1 MSYETQ
7 WAGIEDGPVD
17 LDNGAITDGG
27 QYVILHGQD
36 FGPASA
42 NAISAVTYGDD
53 GKEFVACA
61 LGHDEDFD
69 KDCHCDI
76 VSSHDTI
83 NCTTVDGAGAGHR
96 WILTIDGQDSTAP
109 TTKCVPVLCERAQE
123 RASGRGAATRHQP
136 RAKRAQTSASGRGA
150 ATGHQPT

>member
-1 MSYETQ
+1 
-7 WAGIEDGPVD
+7 
-17 LDNGAITDGG
+17 
-27 QYVILHGQD
+27 
-36 FGPASA
+36 
-42 NAISAVTYGDD
+42 
-53 GKEFVACA
+53 
-61 LGHDEDFD
+61 
-69 KDCHCDI
+69 

-136 RAKRAQTSASGRGA
+136 RAKRAQTRASGRGAATRHQPRAKRAQTSASGRGA